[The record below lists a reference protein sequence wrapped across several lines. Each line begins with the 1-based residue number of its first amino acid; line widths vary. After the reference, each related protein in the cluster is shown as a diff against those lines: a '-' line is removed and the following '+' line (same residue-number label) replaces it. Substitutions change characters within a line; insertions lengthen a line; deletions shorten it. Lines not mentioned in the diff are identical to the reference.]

1 VVLQFSAWSCE
12 APKLE
17 LLAMSSQPASP
28 PAAGGPELGSLSQSQ
43 TLAPPLVL
51 LPLSAGLARGSA
63 DAWAGYNVG
72 SARAQGAGP
81 DCLADSLMNQLQLG
95 NPADGFESLSF
106 VSGSFH
112 GQSDSGLWRMGTGTE
127 NGWGAPRSGLSLLD
141 NLEGTLS
148 SVCDGPI
155 SSGLVLPVSTSSA
168 LGLEQHGL
176 TALPLPNSTSAPS
189 QITSDLPLQRGRS
202 SLEQGLQQPEL
213 LMGFL
218 SNPPTRVSTQPNS
231 SSGPLTA
238 LSPAATNGSQTSP
251 RPSNSIAGTQPGTG
265 ADGPTRRTN
274 QGYRKLWQQ
283 VGRAGLG

>member
-1 VVLQFSAWSCE
+1 
-12 APKLE
+12 
-17 LLAMSSQPASP
+17 MSSQPASP
-28 PAAGGPELGSLSQSQ
+28 PAAGGPELGSLSQGPT

-72 SARAQGAGP
+72 SARAQGA
-81 DCLADSLMNQLQLG
+81 DLAESFMNLQLG
-95 NPADGFESLSF
+95 NPAEGLESLSF

-127 NGWGAPRSGLSLLD
+127 NWGAPRSGLSLLD

-189 QITSDLPLQRGRS
+189 QIASDLPLQRGRS

-251 RPSNSIAGTQPGTG
+251 RPSNSAGGAQLGAG
-265 ADGPTRRTN
+265 ADAPTRRTN

-283 VGRAGLG
+283 VGWGGFQAPR